1 VPRISKGTL
10 RERVWS
16 LLTEHRVARFPGA
29 RGRIPNFIGA
39 EAAARRLADTEA
51 WRAASIVKCNPDA
64 PQLPVRV
71 LALRQGK
78 RLFMAVPR
86 LRQERCF
93 LELDP
98 RRLAGR
104 ERAAASIRGS
114 AGFGVPT
121 LPRDMPKI
129 DLIVAGSVAVDR
141 RGGRTGKGGGFSD
154 LEFALLTELGLAG
167 PWTTIA
173 TTVHPL
179 QVVRGAVP
187 MLPHDIPLDLIAMPD
202 EMVTCPRRHPRPRG
216 ILWDALPE
224 EKIAEIPVLARLAR
238 ARDRGAAE
246 PREPGSRPRRPR

>member
-1 VPRISKGTL
+1 MPRAPRSKQAI

-16 LLTEHRVARFPGA
+16 LFIERGVARFPGA
-29 RGRIPNFIGA
+29 MGRIPNFIGA
-39 EAAARRLADTEA
+39 EAAARRLAESPA
-51 WRAASIVKCNPDA
+51 WRAARVVKCNPDA

-104 ERAAASIRGS
+104 ERAAASIRG
-114 AGFGVPT
+114 AALFGTPT
-121 LPRDMPKI
+121 LPKDMPKI

-141 RGGRTGKGGGFSD
+141 RGARLGKGGGFSD
-154 LEFALLTELGLAG
+154 LEFALLTELGLVG
-167 PWTTIA
+167 RWTTVA

-179 QVVRGAVP
+179 QVVRAP
-187 MLPHDIPLDLIAMPD
+187 ITMLAHDIPLDLIVTPD
-202 EMVTCPRRHPRPRG
+202 DTIACPRHHKRPTG
-216 ILWDALPE
+216 ILWSALPE

-238 ARDRGAAE
+238 AG
-246 PREPGSRPRRPR
+246 RR

>member
-1 VPRISKGTL
+1 MPRAPRSKPAI

-16 LLTEHRVARFPGA
+16 LLTARGVARFPGA

-39 EAAARRLADTEA
+39 EAAARRLAESPA
-51 WRAASIVKCNPDA
+51 WRAARVVKCNPDA

-104 ERAAASIRGS
+104 ERAAASIRG
-114 AGFGVPT
+114 AARFGHPT
-121 LPRDMPKI
+121 LPKDMPKI
-129 DLIVAGSVAVDR
+129 DLIVAGSVAVN
-141 RGGRTGKGGGFSD
+141 RGGARLGKGGGFSD
-154 LEFALLTELGLAG
+154 LEFALLTELGLVG
-167 PWTTIA
+167 RWTTVA

-179 QVVRGAVP
+179 QVVVASIT
-187 MLPHDIPLDLIAMPD
+187 MLAHDIPLDLI
-202 EMVTCPRRHPRPRG
+202 VTPEDTIACPRRHKRPTG
-216 ILWDALPE
+216 ILWSALPE
-224 EKIAEIPVLARLAR
+224 EKIAEIPVLARLVR
-238 ARDRGAAE
+238 AG
-246 PREPGSRPRRPR
+246 RR

>member
-1 VPRISKGTL
+1 MPRAPQSKQAI

-16 LLTEHRVARFPGA
+16 LLTERGGARFPGA
-29 RGRIPNFIGA
+29 MGRIPNFIGA
-39 EAAARRLADTEA
+39 EAAARRLAESPA
-51 WRAASIVKCNPDA
+51 WRAARVVKCNPDA

-104 ERAAASIRGS
+104 ERAAASIRG
-114 AGFGVPT
+114 AALFGKPT
-121 LPRDMPKI
+121 LPKDLPKI

-141 RGGRTGKGGGFSD
+141 HGARIGKGGGFSD
-154 LEFALLTELGLAG
+154 LEFALLTELGLVG
-167 PWTTIA
+167 RWTTVV

-179 QVVRGAVP
+179 QVVRAPIP
-187 MLPHDIPLDLIAMPD
+187 MLAHDIPLDLIATPD
-202 EMVTCPRRHPRPRG
+202 KLIACARRHKRPEG
-216 ILWDALPE
+216 ILWSALPE

-238 ARDRGAAE
+238 AGR
-246 PREPGSRPRRPR
+246 

>member
-1 VPRISKGTL
+1 MPRAPQSKQAI

-16 LLTEHRVARFPGA
+16 LLTERGGARFPGA
-29 RGRIPNFIGA
+29 MGRIPNFIGA
-39 EAAARRLADTEA
+39 EAAPRRLAESPE
-51 WRAASIVKCNPDA
+51 WRAARVVKCNPDA

-104 ERAAASIRGS
+104 ERAAASIRG
-114 AGFGVPT
+114 AALFGKPT
-121 LPRDMPKI
+121 LPKDLPKI

-141 RGGRTGKGGGFSD
+141 HGARIGKGGGFSD
-154 LEFALLTELGLAG
+154 LEFALLTELGLVG
-167 PWTTIA
+167 RWTTVV

-179 QVVRGAVP
+179 QVVRAPLP
-187 MLPHDIPLDLIAMPD
+187 MLAHDIPLDLIATPD
-202 EMVTCPRRHPRPRG
+202 KLRACPRRHKRPEG
-216 ILWDALPE
+216 ILWSALPE

-238 ARDRGAAE
+238 AGR
-246 PREPGSRPRRPR
+246 